1 MPFFFP
7 PTNEGLTNP
16 NWLVLKMKVIENT
29 YESWL
34 LWLFLQKNLTGEIY
48 FKTQAFVF
56 ILSFFRCSLFQGS
69 TWLVTFRQTVHVHCQ
84 CPQRNGDEGCAWL
97 PGVQTSL
104 VSSHPWLS
112 VPQTAFPLELPLSGL
127 AAEGS
132 SGGGS
137 CARSSGQRVF
147 RRTG

>member
-1 MPFFFP
+1 MIAMAIPAEKFDWRNIFQ
-7 PTNEGLTNP
+7 
-16 NWLVLKMKVIENT
+16 NT
-29 YESWL
+29 SLCVYTI
-34 LWLFLQKNLTGEIY
+34 FLQMLT
-48 FKTQAFVF
+48 
-56 ILSFFRCSLFQGS
+56 FQGS

-84 CPQRNGDEGCAWL
+84 CPQRNGDEGCARL

-112 VPQTAFPLELPLSGL
+112 VPQTAFLLGPPLSGL

-137 CARSSGQRVF
+137 CAQSSGQCVF